1 MNDNKFYLGDKVFN
15 YQMLD
20 RLKQDCEYFLGAGN
34 RQEKSL
40 HQGSIEKHI
49 EYMKALY
56 NSFEKDEK
64 PEWCN
69 MQDIK
74 NYKLK
79 MEVDSKKLYRQNNL
93 NFQKD
98 ILVLD
103 VAMDIDNPV
112 ALLKKNNEYIIA
124 SGFKITDKENNII
137 EWNQGHYRDNLFSA
151 TAVFQNM
158 VLNKQTRIENMMKAF
173 RDTENFVLVAS
184 ILQFETNRE
193 KEKITDFDYQKLEY
207 IYDRYVSNEETSLIS
222 ENIKDIEEENSFESI
237 EEEVI
242 DYLKDE
248 GVDVNKVENEEIAGI
263 VQDVFDESIIR
274 NESIGSLIWGEDYLE
289 GKVEEL
295 LNCDSY
301 KENDDEEDQ
310 EQ

>member
-40 HQGSIEKHI
+40 HQGSIEKQI

-74 NYKLK
+74 NYKLR

-98 ILVLD
+98 ILILD

-158 VLNKQTRIENMMKAF
+158 VLNKQTRIENMIKAF
-173 RDTENFVLVAS
+173 RDTENFVLVSS
-184 ILQFETNRE
+184 ILQFEANRE

-207 IYDRYVSNEETSLIS
+207 IYDRYVSNEG
-222 ENIKDIEEENSFESI
+222 EENSFESI
-237 EEEVI
+237 EEEII

-248 GVDVNKVENEEIAGI
+248 GVNVSKVTNKEIAEM
-263 VQDVFDESIIR
+263 VQDVFDESIEKETDI
-274 NESIGSLIWGEDYLE
+274 SSLIWGEDYLD

-295 LNCDSY
+295 LERDG
-301 KENDDEEDQ
+301 EEDSL
-310 EQ
+310 

>member
-40 HQGSIEKHI
+40 HQGSIEKQI

-74 NYKLK
+74 NYKLR

-98 ILVLD
+98 ILILD

-158 VLNKQTRIENMMKAF
+158 VLNKQTRIENMIKAF
-173 RDTENFVLVAS
+173 RDTENFVLVSS
-184 ILQFETNRE
+184 ILQFEANRE

-207 IYDRYVSNEETSLIS
+207 IYDRYVSNEEMSLLS
-222 ENIKDIEEENSFESI
+222 SDIKEIEEENSFESI
-237 EEEVI
+237 EEEII

-248 GVDVNKVENEEIAGI
+248 GVNVSKVTNKEIAEM
-263 VQDVFDESIIR
+263 VQDVFDESIEKETDI
-274 NESIGSLIWGEDYLE
+274 SSLIWGEDYLD

-295 LNCDSY
+295 LERDG
-301 KENDDEEDQ
+301 EEDSL
-310 EQ
+310 